1 MNAARGGGEWA
12 RKDERG
18 NRGWLRFAIF
28 LYRNFGRW
36 AVAAILVPISIYFI
50 ALDRITRRSSREWLA
65 TAYATPEGRAA
76 LRHKPGLVTVFRHV
90 YGFACSVL
98 DRMVMWAGGS
108 SMFHIDHTGGEAL
121 LELARQGRGALLVG
135 AHLGS
140 FDMLRLIA
148 GQYGLRVNVLMFTN
162 HAERVNA
169 LFESLG
175 GGARVRVINA
185 DPMSVQAAFEIKACL
200 ERGEFVGILADRVH
214 PGGRERPA
222 ASLFAGRRAA
232 FPLTPFLV
240 GVVLGAPIFISLC
253 IGTGHLRYFAVTEP
267 LFAGG
272 PVPRRERDKIARET
286 LEAWVRRLEHY
297 ALQAPL
303 QWFNF
308 YDFYG
313 DGLRALGEKPE

>member
-1 MNAARGGGEWA
+1 MSAVRGGGEWA

-18 NRGWLRFAIF
+18 NRGWLRFAIW
-28 LYRNFGRW
+28 LYRNLGRW
-36 AVAAILVPISIYFI
+36 ALALVLVPISIYFI
-50 ALDRITRRSSREWLA
+50 ARDPVTRRSSREWLA
-65 TAYATPEGRAA
+65 SATGR
-76 LRHKPGLVTVFRHV
+76 KPGYVAVFRHV
-90 YGFACSVL
+90 YTFACSVM
-98 DRMVMWAGGS
+98 DRMILWAGGGA
-108 SMFHIDHTGGEAL
+108 MFHIDHSGGEAL
-121 LELARQGRGALLVG
+121 LELARQGKGALLVG

-148 GQYGLRVNVLMFTN
+148 SQYELRVNVLMFTS

-169 LFESLG
+169 LFDSLG
-175 GGARVRVINA
+175 EGNRVRVIAA
-185 DPMSVQAAFEIKACL
+185 DPGSVQAAFEIKACL
-200 ERGEFVGILADRVH
+200 DRGEFVGILADRVH

-232 FPLTPFLV
+232 FPLTPFLL
-240 GVVLGAPIFISLC
+240 GVVLGAPVFISLC

-267 LFAGG
+267 LFDGG
-272 PVPRRERDKIARET
+272 PVPRGERDKVAREI

-297 ALQAPL
+297 ALQSPL

-313 DGLRALGEKPE
+313 DGLRALGESPE

>member
-1 MNAARGGGEWA
+1 VSDPRGGEWA

-18 NRGWLRFAIF
+18 NRGWLRFGMWM
-28 LYRNFGRW
+28 YRNFGRPGL
-36 AVAAILVPISIYFI
+36 ALLLVPISLYFI
-50 ALDRITRRSSREWLA
+50 VRDGVTRGSSREWLD
-65 TAYATPEGRAA
+65 TAWATPEGRAA
-76 LRHKPGLVTVFRHV
+76 LGRKPGWLTVYRHV
-90 YGFACSVL
+90 YGFACSVM
-98 DRMVMWAGGS
+98 DRMILWGGAG
-108 SMFHIDHTGGEAL
+108 SMFQIDHSGGEAL
-121 LELARQGRGALLVG
+121 LELARQGRGALLCG

-175 GGARVRVINA
+175 GGARVRVISA
-185 DPMSVQAAFEIKACL
+185 DPTSVQAAFEIKACL

-240 GVVLGAPIFISLC
+240 GVVLGAPIFMSLC

-272 PVPRRERDKIARET
+272 PVPRGERDKVARET

-297 ALQAPL
+297 ALRSPM

>member
-1 MNAARGGGEWA
+1 MNAARGGGGEWA

-18 NRGWLRFAIF
+18 NRGWLRFAIW
-28 LYRNFGRW
+28 LYRNFGRTGL
-36 AVAAILVPISIYFI
+36 ALVLVPISLYFI
-50 ALDRITRRSSREWLA
+50 VRDPVTRRSSREWLA
-65 TAYATPEGRAA
+65 TATGRKPSYA
-76 LRHKPGLVTVFRHV
+76 TVFRHV
-90 YGFACSVL
+90 YTFACSVM
-98 DRMVMWAGGS
+98 DRMILWAGGGA
-108 SMFHIDHTGGEAL
+108 MFKIDHTGGEAL

-169 LFESLG
+169 LFDSLG
-175 GGARVRVINA
+175 EGNRVRVIAA
-185 DPMSVQAAFEIKACL
+185 DPASVQSAFAIKACL
-200 ERGEFVGILADRVH
+200 DRGEFVGILADRVH

-222 ASLFAGRRAA
+222 ATLFAGRRAA
-232 FPLTPFLV
+232 FPLTPFLL
-240 GVVLGAPIFISLC
+240 GVVLGAPVFISLC
-253 IGTGHLRYFAVTEP
+253 IGTGPLRYFAVTEP
-267 LFAGG
+267 LFDGG
-272 PVPRRERDKIARET
+272 PVPRTERDKVARET

-297 ALQAPL
+297 ALASPL